1 VSRLLSFDVDGTIL
15 ATRDLVTRAYR
26 EIGIEMPEH
35 AWGLRWEAW
44 LPSLFDG
51 DLEQA
56 TIVHRAKTEVYE
68 ELVRDVNLRELLL
81 PPGRLAYA
89 HLAGA
94 RGPVRYFTAGSSR
107 PATII
112 LARLGI
118 LGRVESGLDYDRRA
132 KLLRDLPPNTP
143 YVDDRLDTIV
153 RLQRDG
159 LKLNLVHFRGQSYE
173 KLLEDV
179 LWNRWTQ

>member
-1 VSRLLSFDVDGTIL
+1 MSRLLSFDVDDTIL
-15 ATRDLVTRAYR
+15 ATRELVTRAYR
-26 EIGIEMPEH
+26 EIGVELPEH

-44 LPSLFDG
+44 LPALFGG

-56 TIVHRAKTEVYE
+56 ALVHRAKTAVYE
-68 ELVRDVNLRELLL
+68 ELVRDVDLHQLLL

-89 HLAGA
+89 HLSGA
-94 RGPVRYFTAGSSR
+94 RGPVRYFTSASSR
-107 PATII
+107 PVTII

-132 KLLRDLPPNTP
+132 KLLRDLPPDTP

-153 RLQRDG
+153 RLRRDG
-159 LKLNLVHFRGQSYE
+159 LKLNLVHFGGQSYE
-173 KLLEDV
+173 RLLEDV
-179 LWNRWTQ
+179 LWNRWTR